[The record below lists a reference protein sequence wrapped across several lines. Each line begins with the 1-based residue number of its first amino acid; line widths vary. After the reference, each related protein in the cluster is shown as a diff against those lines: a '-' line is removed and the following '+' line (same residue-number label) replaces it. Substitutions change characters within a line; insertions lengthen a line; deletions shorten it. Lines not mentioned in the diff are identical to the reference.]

1 MIDGL
6 IRWSLRHRTIVVALA
21 AAFLIWGGWTAAR
34 IPLDVLPDLTAP
46 TVTILAE
53 APGMDPLEIES
64 LVTFPIES
72 ALNGAAG
79 VRRVRSATAVGVAV
93 VWVEFDWGQDIN
105 RARQT
110 VTEKLTLVS
119 SSLPPNVEP
128 PFLAPVSS
136 IMGEVLFIDLESDRH
151 SALELRTVA
160 ETVVRRRLL
169 AVPGVSQVIATG
181 GEQKQYEV
189 VLDPARLAA
198 HQVTLDEVERALT
211 AANQNAT
218 AGFQVAQGQEYL
230 VRGVGR
236 LGDADAIA
244 AVNIKATDRAPVLVR
259 DVAVVR
265 EGAALKRG
273 EGSHNAKPA
282 VILGIQKQPAVNTLE
297 LTQRIE
303 ATLDDIQRAL
313 PPGMQ
318 IHRDLFRQA
327 DFIEQSLSNL
337 FTAFIEGAVLVI
349 VVVVLFLMNIRAA
362 VITLL
367 ALPLSLV
374 AAVIA
379 MDRFGLTINTMSLG
393 GLAIAIG
400 ELVDDAIIDVE
411 NVVRRLRENALR
423 PVLRAS
429 RAESTDAARPEAERV
444 SVLEVVYRASTEIR
458 HSVVFATVIV
468 ALVFVPLFMLS
479 SVEGRLLRPLG
490 FGYVVALIA
499 SLVVALT
506 ITPVLCSLLLPQ
518 SRLIASGT
526 EPQLT
531 RRLKAA
537 YERWL
542 KHAFRYWQAVVATA
556 VVLLLAALAGIL
568 AAGRSFLPEF
578 NEGALT
584 VSAVTIPGTSLADSN
599 ALGNALERLMLSVPE
614 VTSTAR
620 RTGRAELDE
629 HVQGV
634 ESAEIDVRLE
644 MKDRQ
649 REAVLEELRQKASL
663 LPGTNV
669 TIGQPISHRIDH
681 MLSGTRANIAVKIFG
696 DDLPTLRQLGRQ
708 VQGQMSQVQGVVDL
722 AMEQQTDIPTL
733 KVRVDPAAAARQG
746 LESGTVTEALQ
757 TARVGHPVGQI
768 LEGQIA
774 FPLVVRYAAA
784 ESTELDAIGTTLIQT
799 PDRRQVPLSSVATI
813 QEDRGP
819 NFVMRENVQRRIVVQ
834 SNVSGRDLRSVVN
847 DIQAR
852 VTQNVRLQ
860 QGYHIEYGGQFESE
874 AQASRQLLWL
884 SLGVVVAI
892 FFILSAAFGS
902 SRDGLLIMLNL
913 PLALIGGVAGVY
925 LAGGVLS
932 VASIVGFITLFG
944 IATRNGIMLV
954 SHIRHLQ
961 EHEGVADFKA
971 AVVRGATER
980 LVPILMTA
988 LAAGLA
994 LVPIALSA
1002 GEPGSEIQAP
1012 MATVILFGLSSS
1024 TALNMIVVPVLY
1036 ERFGRPAFAR
1046 ELDPFTLA
1054 GETGRSSPP
1063 RSA

>member
-6 IRWSLRHRTIVVALA
+6 IRWSLGHRTMVVAIA
-21 AAFLIWGGWTAAR
+21 AALLIWGGWTATR

-72 ALNGAAG
+72 ALNGASG
-79 VRRVRSATAVGVAV
+79 VRRVRSATALGVAV
-93 VWVEFDWGQDIN
+93 VWVEFDWGEDIH

-110 VTEKLTLVS
+110 VAEKLVLVS
-119 SSLPPNVEP
+119 GSLPPNVEP

-136 IMGEVLFIDLESDRH
+136 IMGEVLFVDLESDRH
-151 SALELRTVA
+151 SALELRTAA

-189 VLDPARLAA
+189 VLDPARLAT
-198 HQVTLDEVERALT
+198 HQISLEDVEAALT
-211 AANQNAT
+211 AANRNAT
-218 AGFQVAQGQEYL
+218 AGFQIAQGQEYL

-236 LGDADAIA
+236 LGDLDSIA
-244 AVNIKATDRAPVLVR
+244 AVNVKTTNAAPVLVR
-259 DVAVVR
+259 DVGFVR
-265 EGAALKRG
+265 EGAAIKRG
-273 EGSHNAKPA
+273 EGSHNARPA
-282 VILGIQKQPAVNTLE
+282 VIIGIQKQPGVNSLE
-297 LTQRIE
+297 LTERID
-303 ATLDDIQRAL
+303 ATLEDIEDAL
-313 PPGMQ
+313 PRGMQ

-327 DFIEQSLSNL
+327 DFIEQSLENL
-337 FTAFIEGAVLVI
+337 FKAFLEGAAL
-349 VVVVLFLMNIRAA
+349 VVVVVVIFLMNLRAA
-362 VITLL
+362 LITLL

-374 AAVIA
+374 AAVLA
-379 MDRFGLTINTMSLG
+379 MDRFGLTVNSMSLG

-400 ELVDDAIIDVE
+400 ELVDDAIVDVE
-411 NVVRRLRENALR
+411 NVVRRLRENATR
-423 PVLRAS
+423 PPS
-429 RAESTDAARPEAERV
+429 ERLP
-444 SVLEVVYRASTEIR
+444 VLEVVYRASTEIR

-468 ALVFVPLFMLS
+468 ALVFLPLFVLG

-490 FGYVVALIA
+490 FSYVVALMA

-506 ITPVLCSLLLPQ
+506 LTPVLCSWLLPH

-526 EPQLT
+526 EPTVTL
-531 RRLKAA
+531 RLKAA
-537 YERWL
+537 YQRWL
-542 KHAFRYWQAVVATA
+542 SHAFRYWRI
-556 VVLLLAALAGIL
+556 VLASAAALFVAAVAGTL
-568 AAGRSFLPEF
+568 AAGRAFLPEF
-578 NEGALT
+578 NEGALS

-599 ALGNALERLMLSVPE
+599 ELGDALERLMLSVPE

-644 MKDRQ
+644 AKGRP
-649 REAVLEELRQKASL
+649 REEVLHELRQKVSL

-681 MLSGTRANIAVKIFG
+681 MLSGTRAAIAVKIFG
-696 DDLPTLRQLGRQ
+696 DDLATLRELAGQ
-708 VQGQMSQVQGVVDL
+708 VQREMTQVGGVVDL
-722 AMEQQTDIPTL
+722 AAEAQTDIPTL
-733 KVRVDPAAAARQG
+733 KVRVDAAAAARHG
-746 LESGTVTEALQ
+746 LESGTVADVLQ
-757 TARVGHPVGQI
+757 TARVGHNVGQI
-768 LEGQIA
+768 VQGQMA
-774 FPLVVRYAAA
+774 FPLVVRYA
-784 ESTELDAIGTTLIQT
+784 LDDVAGLDSVGLTPIQT
-799 PDRRQVPLSSVATI
+799 PDRRQIPLSAVATV
-813 QEDRGP
+813 QQDRGP
-819 NFVMRENVQRRIVVQ
+819 NFIMRENGQRRIVVQ
-834 SNVSGRDLRSVVN
+834 SNVSGRDLRGVVN

-852 VTQNVRLQ
+852 VSENVRLPE
-860 QGYHIEYGGQFESE
+860 GYRIEYGGQFESE

-884 SLGVVVAI
+884 SLGVIVAI
-892 FFILSAAFGS
+892 FFMLSAAFGS

-913 PLALIGGVAGVY
+913 PLALIGGAVGIY
-925 LAGGVLS
+925 LTGGVLS

-961 EHEGVADFKA
+961 EHEGVTNFET
-971 AVVRGATER
+971 AVARGATER

-1012 MATVILFGLSSS
+1012 MAMVIMFGLLSS
-1024 TALNMIVVPVLY
+1024 TALNMIVVPILY
-1036 ERFGRPAFAR
+1036 RRFGRPLPSR
-1046 ELDPFTLA
+1046 P
-1054 GETGRSSPP
+1054 SP
-1063 RSA
+1063 RR

>member
-1 MIDGL
+1 MIDAL
-6 IRWSLRHRTIVVALA
+6 IRWSLGHRPVVVALA
-21 AAFLIWGGWTAAR
+21 AAFLIWGGWTASR

-46 TVTILAE
+46 TVTILTE

-93 VWVEFDWGQDIN
+93 VWVEFDWGQDIA

-110 VTEKLTLVS
+110 VTEKLTLVTA
-119 SSLPPNVEP
+119 SLPPDVEP

-136 IMGEVLFIDLESDRH
+136 IMGEVLFVDLESDRH
-151 SALELRTVA
+151 SPLELRTVA

-198 HQVTLDEVERALT
+198 HQVTLEEVETALT
-211 AANQNAT
+211 TANRNAT
-218 AGFQVAQGQEYL
+218 AGFQVAEGQEYL

-236 LGDADAIA
+236 LGDIEAIA
-244 AVNIKATDRAPVLVR
+244 AVAVKAADAAPVLIR
-259 DVAVVR
+259 DVGIVK
-265 EGAALKRG
+265 EGAAIKRG
-273 EGSHNAKPA
+273 EGSHNARPA
-282 VILGIQKQPAVNTLE
+282 VIIGIQKQPAVNTLE
-297 LTQRIE
+297 LTERIE
-303 ATLDDIQRAL
+303 STLDDIQRAL
-313 PPGMQ
+313 PQGMQ
-318 IHRDLFRQA
+318 IHKNLFRQA
-327 DFIEQSLSNL
+327 DFIEQSLRNL
-337 FTAFIEGAVLVI
+337 FTAFAEGAGLVI
-349 VVVVLFLMNIRAA
+349 LVVMLFLMNVRAA
-362 VITLL
+362 GITLL
-367 ALPLSLV
+367 ALPISLV

-379 MDRFGLTINTMSLG
+379 MDRFGLTLNSMSLG

-411 NVVRRLRENALR
+411 NVVRRLRENATRPEPDRL
-423 PVLRAS
+423 PVL
-429 RAESTDAARPEAERV
+429 D
-444 SVLEVVYRASTEIR
+444 VVYRASTEIR

-468 ALVFVPLFMLS
+468 ALVFLPLFILG

-490 FGYVVALIA
+490 FAYVVALVA

-506 ITPVLCSLLLPQ
+506 VTPVLCSWLLPN

-526 EPQLT
+526 EPRLT
-531 RRLKAA
+531 QRLKAG
-537 YERWL
+537 YEGWL
-542 KHAFRYWQAVVATA
+542 RHAFRYWRGVLATA
-556 VVLLLAALAGIL
+556 AALLIAALVGMV

-584 VSAVTIPGTSLADSN
+584 VSSVTIPGTSLADSN
-599 ALGNALERLMLSVPE
+599 ALGNALERLLLSVPE

-634 ESAEIDVRLE
+634 ESAEIDVRLS
-644 MKDRQ
+644 MKDRP
-649 REAVLEELRQKASL
+649 REVVLDELRQKVSL

-696 DDLPTLRQLGRQ
+696 DDLQILRQLATR
-708 VQGQMSQVQGVVDL
+708 VQAQMAEVPGVVDL
-722 AMEQQTDIPTL
+722 SAEAQADIPTL
-733 KVRVDPAAAARQG
+733 KVRVDPAAAARHG
-746 LESGTVTEALQ
+746 LETGAVAEALQ
-757 TARVGHPVGQI
+757 TARVGQRVGQV

-774 FPLVVRYAAA
+774 FPLVVRYALGD
-784 ESTELDAIGTTLIQT
+784 SFDLQSVGDTQIQT
-799 PDRRQVPLSSVATI
+799 PDRRQIPLSAVATI
-813 QEDRGP
+813 QPDRGP
-819 NFVMRENVQRRIVVQ
+819 NFVMRENAQRRIVVQ
-834 SNVSGRDLRSVVN
+834 SNVTGRDLRSVVN

-852 VTQNVRLQ
+852 VGQNVTLP
-860 QGYHIEYGGQFESE
+860 QGYHVEYGGQFESE

-884 SLGVVVAI
+884 SAGVIVAI
-892 FFILSAAFGS
+892 FFILSTAFGS

-913 PLALIGGVAGVY
+913 PLALIGGVVGVY

-961 EHEGVADFKA
+961 EHEGVTEFRT
-971 AVVRGATER
+971 AVIRGATER
-980 LVPILMTA
+980 VVPIVMTA

-1012 MATVILFGLSSS
+1012 MAMVIMFGLLSS
-1024 TALNMIVVPVLY
+1024 TALNMVVVPILY
-1036 ERFGRPAFAR
+1036 DRFGRPVAVA
-1046 ELDPFTLA
+1046 T
-1054 GETGRSSPP
+1054 
-1063 RSA
+1063 SAP

>member
-6 IRWSLRHRTIVVALA
+6 IRWSLAHRSVVVALA
-21 AAFLIWGGWTAAR
+21 AAFIVWGSWTASR
-34 IPLDVLPDLTAP
+34 MPLDVLPDLTAP

-72 ALNGAAG
+72 SLNGAAG

-93 VWVEFDWGQDIN
+93 VWVEFDWGQDVI

-110 VTEKLTLVS
+110 VTEKLSLVS
-119 SSLPPNVEP
+119 GSLPPTVEP

-136 IMGEVLFIDLESDRH
+136 IMGEVLFVDLESDRH
-151 SALELRTVA
+151 SPLELRTIA

-198 HQVTLDEVERALT
+198 HEVALDEVEAALA
-211 AANQNAT
+211 AANRNAT
-218 AGFQVAQGQEYL
+218 AGFQAAEGQEYL
-230 VRGVGR
+230 IRGLGR
-236 LGDADAIA
+236 LSNAEAIA
-244 AVNIKATDRAPVLVR
+244 AVPVKSTGGTPVLVR
-259 DVAVVR
+259 DLGIVR

-273 EGSHNAKPA
+273 EGSHDARPA
-282 VILGIQKQPAVNTLE
+282 VILGIQKQPAINTLD
-297 LTQRIE
+297 LTARLE
-303 ATLDDIQRAL
+303 ATLADIQRAL
-313 PPGMQ
+313 PPGIT

-327 DFIEQSLSNL
+327 DFIEQSLHNL
-337 FTAFIEGAVLVI
+337 VLRLLEGAALVVLVVALFLLNGRAAFITI
-349 VVVVLFLMNIRAA
+349 
-362 VITLL
+362 L
-367 ALPLSLV
+367 ALPLSLL
-374 AAVIA
+374 AAVLV
-379 MDRFGLTINTMSLG
+379 MSQFGLTINAMSLG

-411 NVVRRLRENALR
+411 NVTRRLRENAMG
-423 PVLRAS
+423 PES
-429 RAESTDAARPEAERV
+429 RRLSA
-444 SVLEVVYRASTEIR
+444 LEVVYRASTEIR
-458 HSVVFATVIV
+458 GSIVFATAIV
-468 ALVFVPLFMLS
+468 ALVFLPLFVLG

-490 FGYVVALIA
+490 FAYVVALSA
-499 SLVVALT
+499 SLLVALT
-506 ITPVLCSLLLPQ
+506 VTPVLCYWLLPR
-518 SRLIASGT
+518 SRAIAAGH
-526 EPQLT
+526 EPRWT
-531 RRLKAA
+531 
-537 YERWL
+537 RWL
-542 KHAFRYWQAVVATA
+542 KADYEARLRRAMPWWRTIIAGAIALFGIAVAGVAM
-556 VVLLLAALAGIL
+556 
-568 AAGRSFLPEF
+568 AGRSFLPEF

-584 VSAVTIPGTSLADSN
+584 VSAVTIPGTSLEDSN
-599 ALGNALERLMLSVPE
+599 ALGNALERLLLSVPE
-614 VTSTAR
+614 VSSTAR

-634 ESAEIDVRLE
+634 ESAEIDVRLA
-644 MKDRQ
+644 MKDRS
-649 REAVLEELRQKASL
+649 RSAVLEDLRQKVSL

-696 DDLPTLRQLGRQ
+696 DDLQVLRQLAARVQAEMAQ
-708 VQGQMSQVQGVVDL
+708 VPGVVDL
-722 AMEQQTDIPTL
+722 STESQADIPTL
-733 KVRVDPAAAARQG
+733 RVRVDADAAARQG
-746 LESGTVTEALQ
+746 LETGAVAEALH
-757 TARVGHPVGQI
+757 TARVGRTVGQV

-774 FPLVVRYAAA
+774 FPLVVRYAVDESA
-784 ESTELDAIGTTLIQT
+784 ELEAVGDTAIQT
-799 PDRRQVPLSSVATI
+799 PDRRQVALSALATI
-813 QEDRGP
+813 ERDRGP
-819 NFVMRENVQRRIVVQ
+819 NFVMRENGQRRMVVQ
-834 SNVSGRDLRSVVN
+834 SNVSHRDLRSVVN

-852 VTQNVRLQ
+852 VAQTVPMPE
-860 QGYHIEYGGQFESE
+860 GYHVEYGGQFESE

-884 SLGVVVAI
+884 SLAIVIAI
-892 FFILSAAFGS
+892 FFILASAFGTA
-902 SRDGLLIMLNL
+902 RDALVIMVNL

-961 EHEGVADFKA
+961 EHEGVTDFRA
-971 AVVRGATER
+971 AVARGAAER

-1002 GEPGSEIQAP
+1002 GQPGSEIQAP
-1012 MATVILFGLSSS
+1012 MAMVILLGLSTS
-1024 TALNMIVVPVLY
+1024 TALNMVVVPILY
-1036 ERFGRPAFAR
+1036 ERFGRPVTAVR
-1046 ELDPFTLA
+1046 
-1054 GETGRSSPP
+1054 
-1063 RSA
+1063 

>member
-6 IRWSLRHRTIVVALA
+6 IRWSLAHRTIVLALA
-21 AAFLIWGGWTAAR
+21 AGFLAWGVWTAAR
-34 IPLDVLPDLTAP
+34 MPLDVLPDLTAP
-46 TVTILAE
+46 TVTILTE

-79 VRRVRSATAVGVAV
+79 VRRVRSATAVGVTV
-93 VWVEFDWGQDIN
+93 VWVEFDWGQDIT

-119 SSLPPNVEP
+119 GSLPPGVES

-136 IMGEVLFIDLESDRH
+136 IMGEVLFVDLESNRH
-151 SALELRTVA
+151 SQLEVRTAA

-198 HQVTLDEVERALT
+198 HAVTLEEVEEALT
-211 AANQNAT
+211 SANRNAT
-218 AGFQVAQGQEYL
+218 AGFQVAEGQEYL

-236 LGDADAIA
+236 LSNTDAIA
-244 AVNIKATDRAPVLVR
+244 AVAVKTTESTPVLIR
-259 DVAVVR
+259 DVGTVR
-265 EGAALKRG
+265 EGAAIKRG
-273 EGSHNAKPA
+273 DGSHNAKPA

-297 LTQRIE
+297 LTERIE
-303 ATLDDIQRAL
+303 STLDDIQRAL
-313 PPGMQ
+313 PEGMQ

-327 DFIEQSLSNL
+327 DFIEQSLHNL
-337 FTAFIEGAVLVI
+337 FVRLLEGAALVI
-349 VVVVLFLMNIRAA
+349 LVVVLFLTDFPAA
-362 VITLL
+362 MITLL
-367 ALPLSLV
+367 ALPLSML
-374 AAVIA
+374 AAVVSLNG
-379 MDRFGLTINTMSLG
+379 FGLTLNVMSLG

-411 NVVRRLRENALR
+411 NVTRRLRENA
-423 PVLRAS
+423 
-429 RAESTDAARPEAERV
+429 ARPDSERLPV
-444 SVLEVVYRASTEIR
+444 IEVVYRGSTEIR

-468 ALVFVPLFMLS
+468 ALVFLPLFLLG

-490 FGYVVALIA
+490 FAYVVALTA

-506 ITPVLCSLLLPQ
+506 ITPVLCSWLLPN
-518 SRLIASGT
+518 SRLIVSGT
-526 EPQLT
+526 EPGLT

-537 YERWL
+537 YARWL
-542 KHAFRYWQAVVATA
+542 GHAFRYRRTVMAAAVALLVAAVV
-556 VVLLLAALAGIL
+556 GIL

-599 ALGNALERLMLSVPE
+599 ALGNALERLLLSVPE

-634 ESAEIDVRLE
+634 ESAEIDVRLA
-644 MKDRQ
+644 MKDRS
-649 REAVLEELRQKASL
+649 REAMVEELRQKASL

-681 MLSGTRANIAVKIFG
+681 MLSGTRANVAVKIFG
-696 DDLPTLRQLGRQ
+696 DELQTLRQLATQ
-708 VQGQMSQVQGVVDL
+708 VQAEMAQVSGVVDL
-722 AMEQQTDIPTL
+722 STEAQTDIPTL
-733 KVRVDPAAAARQG
+733 SVRVDPGAAARQG
-746 LESGTVTEALQ
+746 LETGAVAESLQ
-757 TARVGHPVGQI
+757 TARVGHTVGQV

-774 FPLVVRYAAA
+774 FPLVVRYAIDQSTDL
-784 ESTELDAIGTTLIQT
+784 ESVGTTPIQT
-799 PDRRQVPLSSVATI
+799 PDRRQIPLSAVSTI
-813 QEDRGP
+813 QRDRGP
-819 NFVMRENVQRRIVVQ
+819 NFVMRENAQRRIVVQ
-834 SNVSGRDLRSVVN
+834 SNVSGRDLRSVVT

-852 VTQNVRLQ
+852 VAQNVTMP
-860 QGYHIEYGGQFESE
+860 QGYHVEYGGQFESE

-884 SLGVVVAI
+884 SLGIIVAI
-892 FFILSAAFGS
+892 LFILSSAFES

-913 PLALIGGVAGVY
+913 PLALIGGVVGLY

-961 EHEGVADFKA
+961 EHEGVTDFRT
-971 AVVRGATER
+971 AVMRGATER
-980 LVPILMTA
+980 VVPILMTA

-1012 MATVILFGLSSS
+1012 MAMVIMFGLLSS
-1024 TALNMIVVPVLY
+1024 TALNMIVVPILY
-1036 ERFGRPAFAR
+1036 ERFGRPVTRGTTA
-1046 ELDPFTLA
+1046 
-1054 GETGRSSPP
+1054 
-1063 RSA
+1063 

>member
-1 MIDGL
+1 MIDAL
-6 IRWSLRHRTIVVALA
+6 IRWSLGHRVIVIALA
-21 AAFLIWGGWTAAR
+21 AAFLVWGGWTATR

-93 VWVEFDWGQDIN
+93 VWVEFDWGEEIH

-119 SSLPPNVEP
+119 GTLPPNVEP

-151 SALELRTVA
+151 PPLELRTVA

-181 GEQKQYEV
+181 GDQKQYEV
-189 VLDPARLAA
+189 VLEPTRLAA
-198 HQVTLDEVERALT
+198 QRVTLGDVERALT
-211 AANQNAT
+211 VANQNAT

-236 LGDADAIA
+236 LGDVDAIA
-244 AVNIKATDRAPVLVR
+244 AVPVKSTGIAPVLVR
-259 DVAVVR
+259 DVGTVR
-265 EGAALKRG
+265 EGAAIRRG
-273 EGSHNAKPA
+273 EGSHNANPA
-282 VILGIQKQPAVNTLE
+282 VIVGIQKQPAVNTLE
-297 LTQRIE
+297 LTRRID
-303 ATLDDIQRAL
+303 ATLDDIQRLL
-313 PPGMQ
+313 PQGMR

-327 DFIEQSLSNL
+327 DFIEQSLANL
-337 FTAFIEGAVLVI
+337 FKAFVEGAGLVI
-349 VVVVLFLMNIRAA
+349 VVVVVFLMNVRAA
-362 VITLL
+362 LITLL

-379 MDRFGLTINTMSLG
+379 MDRLGLTINAMSLG

-411 NVVRRLRENALR
+411 NVVRRLRENAARAPAEQL
-423 PVLRAS
+423 PVMG
-429 RAESTDAARPEAERV
+429 V
-444 SVLEVVYRASTEIR
+444 IYQASTEIR

-468 ALVFVPLFMLS
+468 ALVFLPLFMLG

-490 FGYVVALIA
+490 FGYVVALTA
-499 SLVVALT
+499 SLLVALT
-506 ITPVLCSLLLPQ
+506 VTPVLCSWLLPT
-518 SRLIASGT
+518 SRVIASGT

-531 RRLKAA
+531 RRLRTV

-542 KHAFRYWQAVVATA
+542 ANGLTYWRTVLATA
-556 VVLLLAALAGIL
+556 AALFIAALIGIL
-568 AAGRSFLPEF
+568 MVGRSFLPEF

-584 VSAVTIPGTSLADSN
+584 VSAVTIPGTSLADSS
-599 ALGNALERLMLSVPE
+599 ALGNALERLLLSVSE

-634 ESAEIDVRLE
+634 ESAEIDVRLA
-644 MKDRQ
+644 MKGRS
-649 REAVLEELRQKASL
+649 REAVLEELRQKVSL

-681 MLSGTRANIAVKIFG
+681 MLSGTRASIAVKIFG
-696 DDLPTLRQLGRQ
+696 DDLQVLRQLAGQIQSEMAQ
-708 VQGQMSQVQGVVDL
+708 VRGVVDL
-722 AMEQQTDIPTL
+722 ATEAQTDIPTVQ
-733 KVRVDPAAAARQG
+733 VRVDTAAAARQG
-746 LESGTVTEALQ
+746 LETGAVAEALQ
-757 TARVGHPVGQI
+757 TARVGHAVGQI
-768 LEGQIA
+768 LQGQIA
-774 FPLVVRYAAA
+774 FPLVVRYSLNELA
-784 ESTELDAIGTTLIQT
+784 EVNSIGDTPIQT
-799 PDRRQVPLSSVATI
+799 PDGRQIPLSAVAAI

-819 NFVMRENVQRRIVVQ
+819 NFVMRENVQRRTVVQ

-852 VTQNVRLQ
+852 VAQSVRMPP
-860 QGYHIEYGGQFESE
+860 GYRVEYGGQFESE

-884 SLGVVVAI
+884 SLGVVAVM
-892 FFILSAAFGS
+892 FLILSAAFGS

-913 PLALIGGVAGVY
+913 PLALIGGVLGVY
-925 LAGGVLS
+925 LAGAVLS

-961 EHEGVADFKA
+961 EHEGVTDFMA
-971 AVVRGATER
+971 AVTRGASER

-1012 MATVILFGLSSS
+1012 MATVIMFGLATS
-1024 TALNMIVVPVLY
+1024 TALNMIVVPVVY
-1036 ERFGRPAFAR
+1036 ARFGTPVSHQRSGESRTR
-1046 ELDPFTLA
+1046 EIPSDEREA
-1054 GETGRSSPP
+1054 
-1063 RSA
+1063 

>member
-6 IRWSLRHRTIVVALA
+6 IRWSLTHRTIVVALA

-53 APGMDPLEIES
+53 APGMDPLEMES

-93 VWVEFDWGQDIN
+93 LWVEFDWGQDIN

-110 VTEKLTLVS
+110 VAEKLTLVS
-119 SSLPPNVEP
+119 GSLPPSVEP

-151 SALELRTVA
+151 SPLELRTIA

-181 GEQKQYEV
+181 GEQKQFEV

-198 HQVTLDEVERALT
+198 HQVTLENVEDALT

-218 AGFQVAQGQEYL
+218 AGFHVAQGQEYL
-230 VRGVGR
+230 IRGVGR
-236 LGDADAIA
+236 LGDVDAIA
-244 AVNIKATDRAPVLVR
+244 AVNVRTTDDAPVLVR
-259 DVAVVR
+259 DVGIVR
-265 EGAALKRG
+265 EGAAIKRG

-297 LTQRIE
+297 LTQRIDS
-303 ATLDDIQRAL
+303 TLDDIQRAL
-313 PPGMQ
+313 PQGMQ

-327 DFIEQSLSNL
+327 DFIEQSLDNL
-337 FTAFIEGAVLVI
+337 FTAFIEGAALVM
-349 VVVVLFLMNIRAA
+349 VVVVVFLMNMRAA

-379 MDRFGLTINTMSLG
+379 MDRFGLTINSMSLG

-411 NVVRRLRENALR
+411 NVVRRLRENAAR
-423 PVLRAS
+423 AEGEREPVLDIVYAAS
-429 RAESTDAARPEAERV
+429 S
-444 SVLEVVYRASTEIR
+444 EIR
-458 HSVVFATVIV
+458 QSVVFATVIV
-468 ALVFVPLFMLS
+468 AIVFLPLFMLS

-490 FGYVVALIA
+490 FGYVVALAA
-499 SLVVALT
+499 SLLVALT
-506 ITPVLCSLLLPQ
+506 VTPVLCSWLLPH
-518 SRLIASGT
+518 SRLITSGN
-526 EPQLT
+526 EPSLT
-531 RRLKAA
+531 QHVKAV

-542 KHAFRYWQAVVATA
+542 GRAFLYWRTVIGTAALLFVAAVV
-556 VVLLLAALAGIL
+556 GIL
-568 AAGRSFLPEF
+568 TAGRSFLPEF

-634 ESAEIDVRLE
+634 ESAEIDVRLQTKE
-644 MKDRQ
+644 RP
-649 REAVLEELRQKASL
+649 REVVLDELRQKVSL

-681 MLSGTRANIAVKIFG
+681 MLSGTRANIAVKVFG
-696 DDLPTLRQLGRQ
+696 DDLPTLRQLAKE
-708 VQGQMSQVQGVVDL
+708 VQSQMSGVAGVVDL
-722 AMEQQTDIPTL
+722 AIEQQTDIPTL

-746 LESGTVTEALQ
+746 LESGAVAEALQ
-757 TARVGHPVGQI
+757 TARVGHTVGQI
-768 LEGQIA
+768 LQGQVA
-774 FPLVVRYAAA
+774 FPLVVRYAID
-784 ESTELDAIGTTLIQT
+784 ESGTLDGVGNTQIQT
-799 PDRRQVPLSSVATI
+799 PDRRQIPLSSVAVI

-834 SNVSGRDLRSVVN
+834 SNVSGRDLRGVVN
-847 DIQAR
+847 EIQQR
-852 VTQNVRLQ
+852 VGQNVKLP

-874 AQASRQLLWL
+874 AHASRQLIWL

-902 SRDGLLIMLNL
+902 ARDGLLIMLNL
-913 PLALIGGVAGVY
+913 PLALIGGVLGVY

-961 EHEGVADFKA
+961 EHEGVSDFRT

-980 LVPILMTA
+980 VVPILMTA

-1012 MATVILFGLSSS
+1012 MATVIMFGLVSS
-1024 TALNMIVVPVLY
+1024 TALNMIVVPILY
-1036 ERFGRPAFAR
+1036 DRFGRSR
-1046 ELDPFTLA
+1046 H
-1054 GETGRSSPP
+1054 SS
-1063 RSA
+1063 